1 MLIMEVRD
9 GELGVGVQASFVAWR
24 KRSMQRTAA
33 LLCPTKPG
41 GNIALER
48 IKCPV
53 SVR

>member
-1 MLIMEVRD
+1 MIMEVRD
-9 GELGVGVQASFVAWR
+9 GELGVGIQASFVAWR
-24 KRSMQRTAA
+24 KWLMQRTMTMS
-33 LLCPTKPG
+33 CPMKLW